1 MSESS
6 KQIEANI
13 KILCYQD
20 YYTEGPVADSAGT
33 IYFTTLAGCWIKK
46 ITPEGNITD
55 WARSSCPN
63 GQFILSDGSHLVCDS
78 RSGSLFQF
86 DASGRSSITLV
97 EKQCAGTI
105 VNVPNDVIA
114 DNNGNIFFS
123 DSVRY
128 KGNIFLIRKDRS
140 QHIFIS
146 DLDYPNGI
154 ALSADQTRMYVA
166 ESYKNRVWCFCITTG
181 KPEAV
186 WCRDLPYNLSGKE
199 VDNLPDGL
207 AVDSKGFI
215 YVAHYGMSGIQRLSP
230 GGELAGFIHTGVPLT
245 SNLTFLQNS
254 LIVTGGYAEPG
265 PGVVLSVSL
274 NDISL

>member
-1 MSESS
+1 MSENS
-6 KQIEANI
+6 KQIEADI
-13 KILCYQD
+13 KILCYQE
-20 YYTEGPVADSAGT
+20 YYTEGPVADREGVV
-33 IYFTTLAGCWIKK
+33 YFTTLAGGRIKK
-46 ITPEGNITD
+46 ITPDGNVTD
-55 WARSSCPN
+55 WAGSSCPN

-78 RSGSLFQF
+78 KSGSLFQF
-86 DASGRSSITLV
+86 DANGSSSIALV
-97 EKQCAGTI
+97 EKECAGTI

-128 KGNIFLIRKDRS
+128 KGNIFLIRQDGS
-140 QHIFIS
+140 QHVFIS

-166 ESYKNRVWCFCITTG
+166 ESYKNSVWCFRLTAG
-181 KPEAV
+181 KPEV
-186 WCRDLPYNLSGKE
+186 MWCRDLPYNLSGKE

-207 AVDSKGFI
+207 AVDPKGFI

-230 GGELAGFIHTGVPLT
+230 GGEPAGFIHTGIPLT

-254 LIVTGGYAEPG
+254 LIVTGGYGEPG

-274 NDISL
+274 KNISL